1 MKKALALILVLCLV
15 FGLVACGSTGT
26 STDTSKPADSSSSSA
41 STGSDTGAAEATGD
55 VPATPNMN
63 ADGSMNLDRIAHYD
77 PNYDY
82 TQNEK
87 LGMAYCAAS
96 ADILYQQSADAYEH
110 WCSKMNLRWDGFMS
124 ATGDTDLFMTNLQ
137 TAIDQGTTLFVLDPD
152 ITTYPS
158 IYNNVLKPYVE
169 AGEVFWMS
177 QMGQARDYIEDD
189 THPYGNLLAPFV
201 GFDYFDG
208 GRECAKW
215 LVNWFEETYP
225 GVAWSEVGFVS
236 FTFSVSPP
244 LDQRRI
250 GAEEVFFAL
259 DGVEADKNYFVCDT
273 LATSLT
279 MQGAIDSFTPVLTNN
294 SQYKYWLV
302 FGLLDDMA
310 MGAATVLQ
318 QAGLTETSATNAIGG
333 AGLQTQ
339 LDAGQETAFR
349 TAYALPNLMYA
360 EPLIGAI
367 YAEAMGWCTPDT
379 IWPSWVKASD
389 HGAGD
394 HTYSCL
400 PLPSWFI
407 TKENYK
413 AFYSWVDDYADIE
426 YYKYGEDF
434 SAYDLTTIVTPE
446 NAPAGWLD

>member
-1 MKKALALILVLCLV
+1 MKKVLALLLALVMV
-15 FGLVACGSTGT
+15 FGLVACGS
-26 STDTSKPADSSSSSA
+26 SAPAEEKPAADADKPASSDAPAASEGGESA
-41 STGSDTGAAEATGD
+41 ASG
-55 VPATPNMN
+55 VATPNMN
-63 ADGSMNLDRIAHYD
+63 EDGSMNLDLIAHYD

-82 TQNEK
+82 SQNPT

-96 ADILYQQSADAYEH
+96 ADVLYQQSADAFEH

-124 ATGDTDLFMTNLQ
+124 ATGDPDLFMTNLQ

-158 IYNNVLKPYVE
+158 IWSNVLQPYVE

-177 QMGQARDYIEDD
+177 QMGQARDYIADD
-189 THPYGNLLAPFV
+189 THPNGNLLAPFV

-208 GRECAKW
+208 GRACAQW
-215 LVNWFEETYP
+215 LVDWFKETYP
-225 GVAWSEVGFVS
+225 DVPWSEVAFVS
-236 FTFSVSPP
+236 YTFSVSPP
-244 LDQRRI
+244 LDERRV
-250 GAEEVFFAL
+250 GAEEVFLAL
-259 DGVEADKNYFVCDT
+259 DGVEKDVNYFICDT
-273 LATSLT
+273 LSTSLT
-279 MQGAIDSFTPVLTNN
+279 MQGAVDSFNPVLTTN

-302 FGLLDDMA
+302 FGLLDDLA
-310 MGAATVLQ
+310 MGAAQVLQ

-367 YAEAMGWCTPDT
+367 YAEAMGWCTADT
-379 IWPSWVKASD
+379 LWPSWVKASD

-407 TKENYK
+407 TAENYK

-426 YYKYGEDF
+426 YYGYGEDF
-434 SAYDLTTIVTPE
+434 SGYDLSTIVTPE